1 MYEIEQNLL
10 HQQPRKISFAK
21 KQNRKESERTRDNRR
36 EQYRHVSEFRLRSG
50 NIRRIDRLLAYS
62 MRKTNKETLLQK
74 EISYFAKH
82 NQND

>member
-36 EQYRHVSEFRLRSG
+36 EQYRDQRECRHISEFRLRSG
-50 NIRRIDRLLAYS
+50 NIRRIYRLLERN
-62 MRKTNKETLLQK
+62 RK
-74 EISYFAKH
+74 
-82 NQND
+82 